1 MSRSKALAAALALTL
16 TVVGS
21 VSALFVTVGLGA
33 DATQPT
39 SATEPQVVTEYVD
52 QFGNRVDPP
61 SATPVAAVAGEPAE
75 VATAPAPMAD
85 PEPTTTVPAGE
96 PYDEDDEGEDER
108 GDDD

>member
-39 SATEPQVVTEYVD
+39 SAAEPEVVTEYVD

-61 SATPVAAVAGEPAE
+61 SAAPVAAELTE
-75 VATAPAPMAD
+75 VATAPAPVAN
-85 PEPTTTVPAGE
+85 PEPTTTIPAGE
-96 PYDEDDEGEDER
+96 RYEDDEDEDEW